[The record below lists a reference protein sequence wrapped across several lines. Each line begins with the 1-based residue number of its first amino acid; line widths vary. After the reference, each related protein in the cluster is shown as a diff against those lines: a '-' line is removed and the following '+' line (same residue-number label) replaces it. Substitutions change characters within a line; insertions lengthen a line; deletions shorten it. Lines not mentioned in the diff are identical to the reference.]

1 MSADPMAAYSWIIR
15 GMGGVVNMLEKEV
28 ESNQPIGQY
37 WKDELKCLQDRIT
50 RVVQI
55 AEGNK
60 SNGEAKAEEG
70 VPV

>member
-28 ESNQPIGQY
+28 EVNQPIGQY

-55 AEGNK
+55 AEGK
-60 SNGEAKAEEG
+60 PADGEAKTEEG
-70 VPV
+70 I